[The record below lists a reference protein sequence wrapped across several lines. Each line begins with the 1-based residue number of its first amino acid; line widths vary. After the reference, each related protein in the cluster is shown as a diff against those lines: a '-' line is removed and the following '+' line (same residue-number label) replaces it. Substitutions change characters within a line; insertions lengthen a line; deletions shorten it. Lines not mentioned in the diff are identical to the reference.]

1 MLPKAGKIGSIM
13 SFSIGTLSALIIIL
27 SVFSGY
33 LYYEK
38 LAFKSEAAALN
49 EQISILT
56 NEKLSLQSQVKEL
69 TGRIIDLK
77 EFKRILIGFIYS

>member
-1 MLPKAGKIGSIM
+1 M
-13 SFSIGTLSALIIIL
+13 SYLYYF

-33 LYYEK
+33 LYY
-38 LAFKSEAAALN
+38 
-49 EQISILT
+49 
-56 NEKLSLQSQVKEL
+56 EKLSLQSQVKEL